1 MLLSLTRIKYGSPRW
16 RHVDGIITVDYGCGR
31 VFGGVK
37 ILVCD
42 FFVNRVVLYMYCTST
57 VHT

>member
-42 FFVNRVVLYMYCTST
+42 FFVNRVTSYGGS
-57 VHT
+57 